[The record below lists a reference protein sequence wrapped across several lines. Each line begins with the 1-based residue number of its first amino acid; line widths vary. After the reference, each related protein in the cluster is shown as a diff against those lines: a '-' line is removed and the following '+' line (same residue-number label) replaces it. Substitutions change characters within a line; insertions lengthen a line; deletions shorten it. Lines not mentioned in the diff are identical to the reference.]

1 MQGKFWGLGALHST
15 LGLRQ
20 RTTYQA
26 GRSMVV
32 PSANFRGSQSL
43 EGKSQLSSHPS
54 SATQVQS
61 HVVGKTNRVFDKPH
75 VKKTGSEGI
84 AGPDVLKL
92 LGHLRWGSVQLF
104 RDVLLFV
111 GLHGVE
117 LLTQVSINHILG
129 HGKMRAKEKG
139 QVPKE
144 NDTHKA
150 AAARKALY
158 SPTKTFTPRAEPG
171 TLP

>member
-1 MQGKFWGLGALHST
+1 MPILGEVSHS
-15 LGLRQ
+15 
-20 RTTYQA
+20 
-26 GRSMVV
+26 
-32 PSANFRGSQSL
+32 RGSLNYPATLLCHTGSKPGS
-43 EGKSQLSSHPS
+43 GK
-54 SATQVQS
+54 
-61 HVVGKTNRVFDKPH
+61 NRVFDKPH